1 MTLDREKVLERF
13 TQELERITAAVV
25 FDLAA
30 RTAEA
35 GQPEVTDFLDPFQQ
49 RVAEK
54 VLHCFKELKFT
65 VWGGYPEAERARLLL
80 YPKVLQAGADRVPLA
95 FLEITPAGDVH
106 TLSHRDYLGAI
117 LSLGLRREKIGDLLL
132 TAEGGAQLI
141 ISPEMSS
148 FLQANLSMVGRTP
161 VKLRGIAQHELAPA
175 ALSAREIRATVASLR
190 LDAVASAGF
199 GLSRSK
205 LAQAVRAGQ
214 VKLNWQ
220 SVKNPSA
227 PVKEGDCL
235 SLAGRG
241 RLEVASIMGESR
253 SGRHRLLLKKH
264 C

>member
-25 FDLAA
+25 FDLAT
-30 RTAEA
+30 RTADT

-49 RVAEK
+49 RAAEK

-65 VWGGYPEAERARLLL
+65 AWGGYPEAERARLLL
-80 YPKVLQAGADRVPLA
+80 YPKALQAGTSRVPLA
-95 FLEITPAGDVH
+95 FVEITPGNDAGS
-106 TLSHRDYLGAI
+106 LSHRDYLGAV
-117 LSLGLRREKIGDLLL
+117 LSLGLRREKTGDILL
-132 TAEGGAQLI
+132 TPQGGAQLI
-141 ISPEMSS
+141 ISPEMSPY
-148 FLQANLSMVGRTP
+148 LLANLTMVGRAPVTLREITP
-161 VKLRGIAQHELAPA
+161 QELGPA
-175 ALSAREIRATVASLR
+175 ATHFREIRATVASLR

-205 LAQAVRAGQ
+205 LVQAVRAGQ

-220 SVKNPSA
+220 SVKNPDA

-241 RLEVASIMGESR
+241 RLEVAAIMGESR

>member
-1 MTLDREKVLERF
+1 MTLDREKILERF

-30 RTAEA
+30 RTAA
-35 GQPEVTDFLDPFQQ
+35 TGQLEVTDFLDPFQQ

-54 VLHCFKELKFT
+54 VLHCFRELKVT

-80 YPKVLQAGADRVPLA
+80 YPKALQAGADRVPLV
-95 FLEITPAGDVH
+95 FLEITPGSDVH
-106 TLSHRDYLGAI
+106 NLSHRDYLGAV
-117 LSLGLRREKIGDLLL
+117 LSLGLRREKVGDLLL
-132 TAEGGAQLI
+132 TAEGCAQLI
-141 ISPEMSS
+141 ISPEMSPY
-148 FLQANLSMVGRTP
+148 LQANLSAVRRTP
-161 VKLRGIAQHELAPA
+161 VKLREIAPHELAPA
-175 ALSAREIRATVASLR
+175 ARSAREIRATVASLR

-220 SVKNPSA
+220 SVKTPSA
-227 PVKEGDCL
+227 SVKEGDCL

-241 RLEVASIMGESR
+241 RLEIAVVMGESR